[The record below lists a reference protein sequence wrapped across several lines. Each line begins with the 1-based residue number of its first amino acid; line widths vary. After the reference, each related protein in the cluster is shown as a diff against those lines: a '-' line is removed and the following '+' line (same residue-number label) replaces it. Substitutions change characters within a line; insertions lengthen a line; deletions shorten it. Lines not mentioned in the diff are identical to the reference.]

1 MNDIYHTLCDYSGL
15 TVNDLKSRKRKPARV
30 KHQARKHLYRQG
42 LSYNEIADI
51 EYKTIG
57 IRYDHSTILHSVN
70 NTPHD
75 EELANIGSVKPSD
88 KAIEEIER
96 ALENVY
102 DYITWDWEK
111 ERFNE
116 TIVALQNAIKLL
128 K

>member
-1 MNDIYHTLCDYSGL
+1 MNEIYHTLCNYFGL
-15 TVNDLKSRKRKPARV
+15 TVGDLKSRKRKPARV
-30 KHQARKHLYRQG
+30 RHQARKHLYRQG

-75 EELANIGSVKPSD
+75 EELANIGGVSPAD
-88 KAIEEIER
+88 RAIE
-96 ALENVY
+96 ALREALGLLQWSKY
-102 DYITWDWEK
+102 EDEPFFHQTITHIQD
-111 ERFNE
+111 
-116 TIVALQNAIKLL
+116 AIKYL